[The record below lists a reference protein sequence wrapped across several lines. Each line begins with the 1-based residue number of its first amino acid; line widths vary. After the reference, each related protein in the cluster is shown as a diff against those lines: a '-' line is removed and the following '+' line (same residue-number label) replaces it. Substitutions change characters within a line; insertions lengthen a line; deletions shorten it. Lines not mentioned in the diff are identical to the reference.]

1 MALAKEV
8 TRLPTAWATAFAQQE
23 IQRAILRATRSAEAT
38 IAAASSDETA
48 LDTRDLL
55 REITGRVQSDAQWLG
70 EWRHALED
78 RVPRDVRLPGDDSRE
93 SMLAIADMA
102 LLHAQAAGRVA
113 DLLRD
118 AEDFD
123 KRVSTAQLTPVNRL
137 ERHAAKVMPGRK
149 RGRREED

>member
-1 MALAKEV
+1 
-8 TRLPTAWATAFAQQE
+8 
-23 IQRAILRATRSAEAT
+23 
-38 IAAASSDETA
+38 
-48 LDTRDLL
+48 
-55 REITGRVQSDAQWLG
+55 
-70 EWRHALED
+70 
-78 RVPRDVRLPGDDSRE
+78 
-93 SMLAIADMA
+93 MLAIADMA

-149 RGRREED
+149 RGRREKE